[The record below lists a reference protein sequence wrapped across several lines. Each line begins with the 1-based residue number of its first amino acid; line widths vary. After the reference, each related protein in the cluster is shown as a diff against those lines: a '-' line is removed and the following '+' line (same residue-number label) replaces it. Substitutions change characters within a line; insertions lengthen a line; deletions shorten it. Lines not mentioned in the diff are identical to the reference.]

1 MYNCKFICHCAN
13 VLAWQRRGMMKRMEI
28 LDATETIL
36 KTAGFNV
43 SERCC
48 ARPSCFDFAVRR
60 EEQIAFIKVF
70 SNVENIGA
78 KDASELK
85 MVSGFFSAAPLFISD
100 KMRHKPIEDD
110 TVYER
115 YGINGITVKTL
126 GDIIFHKMQPL
137 VESGPGGYYVNLDG
151 DVIKETR
158 QKLGLSIGKL
168 AEMLGISRRTL
179 YGYEKGLS
187 KASVSAAYNL
197 EWALGIPLAKPIDIF
212 ETRSQSTGFFATA
225 RRIIISNRF
234 LQRVIRKLAQID
246 FRVAP
251 IRKAP
256 FDFVAQ
262 SSEESLNILGGIISG
277 KERNIEKR
285 SVEILSISKILNA
298 QPIMIADSKRA
309 GETDIPFLS
318 HEDLEKIKHAGDF
331 IAHL

>member
-1 MYNCKFICHCAN
+1 M
-13 VLAWQRRGMMKRMEI
+13 

-60 EEQIAFIKVF
+60 EEQTAFIKIF
-70 SNVENIGA
+70 TSVENIA
-78 KDASELK
+78 ANDASELK
-85 MVSGFFSAAPLFISD
+85 MVSDFFSAAPLFISD
-100 KMRHKPIEDD
+100 KMRYKPIEDD

-115 YGINGITVKTL
+115 YGINAISVKTL
-126 GDIIFHKMQPL
+126 EDIIFRKMQPL
-137 VESGPGGYYVNLDG
+137 VEAGPGGYYVNLDS

-158 QKLGLSIGKL
+158 QKRGLSIGKL

-197 EWALGIPLAKPIDIF
+197 EWALGTPLVKPIDIF
-212 ETRSQSTGFFATA
+212 ETSHQSMGFFATA
-225 RRIIISNRF
+225 KRMIIRNRF
-234 LQRVIRKLAQID
+234 LQRAMRKFAQID

-256 FDFVAQ
+256 FDFIAQ
-262 SSEESLNILGGIISG
+262 SSEESLNILGGVVSR
-277 KERNIEKR
+277 KERNIDQRTEEIM
-285 SVEILSISKILNA
+285 SVSRIVNA
-298 QPIMIADSKRA
+298 QPVLI
-309 GETDIPFLS
+309 TDGQKTRRVSIPFIS

>member
-1 MYNCKFICHCAN
+1 
-13 VLAWQRRGMMKRMEI
+13 MKRMEM
-28 LDATETIL
+28 LSATESIL

-48 ARPSCFDFAVRR
+48 ARPSCFDFAARR

-70 SNVENIGA
+70 SNVENIVS
-78 KDASELK
+78 KDSSELK
-85 MVSGFFSAAPLFISD
+85 TVSDFFHAAPLFVGD
-100 KMRHKPIEDD
+100 KMRYKPIEDD

-115 YGINGITVKTL
+115 YGINVVSVKTL
-126 GDIIFHKMQPL
+126 EDIVFRKMQPL
-137 VESGPGGYYVNLDG
+137 VEAGPGGYYVNLDS
-151 DVIKETR
+151 DVIKEIR
-158 QKLGLSIGKL
+158 QKRGLSIGKL

-212 ETRSQSTGFFATA
+212 KVNPQSMGFFATA
-225 RRIIISNRF
+225 RRMIVSNRF
-234 LQRVIRKLAQID
+234 LQRVIRKFAQID

-256 FDFVAQ
+256 FDFMAQ
-262 SSEESLNILGGIISG
+262 SFEESLSILGGVVSR
-277 KERNIEKR
+277 KERNIEQRTKEIM
-285 SVEILSISKILNA
+285 SVSKIVNA
-298 QPIMIADSKRA
+298 QPVLIADGQRTTVA
-309 GETDIPFLS
+309 HIPLIS

-331 IAHL
+331 IAQL

>member
-1 MYNCKFICHCAN
+1 
-13 VLAWQRRGMMKRMEI
+13 MKRME
-28 LDATETIL
+28 LLAATESIL

-60 EEQIAFIKVF
+60 EEQTAFIKIF
-70 SNVENIGA
+70 PNVENIAA

-85 MVSGFFSAAPLFISD
+85 IVSGFFSAAPLFISE
-100 KMRHKPIEDD
+100 KMRYKPIEDD

-115 YGINGITVKTL
+115 YGINAVSVKTL
-126 GDIIFHKMQPL
+126 EDIIFRKMQPL
-137 VESGPGGYYVNLDG
+137 VEAGPGGYYVNIDSN
-151 DVIKETR
+151 VIKEKR

-212 ETRSQSTGFFATA
+212 ETSQDTGFFATA
-225 RRIIISNRF
+225 RRMIIRNRF
-234 LQRVIRKLAQID
+234 LQRVMRKFAQID

-256 FDFVAQ
+256 FDFIAR
-262 SSEESLNILGGIISG
+262 SSEESLSILGGIVRR
-277 KERNIEKR
+277 KDKNIDRRTE
-285 SVEILSISKILNA
+285 EILSVSKIVNA
-298 QPIMIADSKRA
+298 QPVLIADGQRKNK
-309 GETDIPFLS
+309 TDILLIS

-331 IAHL
+331 IAKL

>member
-1 MYNCKFICHCAN
+1 
-13 VLAWQRRGMMKRMEI
+13 MKRTEI
-28 LDATETIL
+28 LDATESIL

-60 EEQIAFIKVF
+60 EEQIAFIKIF
-70 SNVENIGA
+70 TNVESVSA

-85 MVSGFFSAAPLFISD
+85 MVSNFFSAAPLFVSD
-100 KMRHKPIEDD
+100 KMRYKPIEDD

-115 YGINGITVKTL
+115 YGINAVTVKTL
-126 GDIIFHKMQPL
+126 EDIIFRKMQPL
-137 VESGPGGYYVNLDG
+137 IEAGPGGYYVNLDS
-151 DVIKETR
+151 DVIKEKR

-197 EWALGIPLAKPIDIF
+197 EWALGTPLVKPIDVF
-212 ETRSQSTGFFATA
+212 ETSPQGMGFFATA
-225 RRIIISNRF
+225 RRMIIRNRF
-234 LQRVIRKLAQID
+234 LQRVMKKFVQID

-256 FDFVAQ
+256 FDFIAQ
-262 SSEESLNILGGIISG
+262 SSEEKLSILGGVISR
-277 KERNIEKR
+277 KERNIDQRTQEIM
-285 SVEILSISKILNA
+285 SVSKIVDA
-298 QPIMIADSKRA
+298 QPVLIADRQRKREA
-309 GETDIPFLS
+309 NIAFIS
-318 HEDLEKIKHAGDF
+318 REDLEKMKHAGEF
-331 IAHL
+331 IAQL

>member
-1 MYNCKFICHCAN
+1 
-13 VLAWQRRGMMKRMEI
+13 MMKRMEM
-28 LDATETIL
+28 LSATESIL

-60 EEQIAFIKVF
+60 EEQVAFIKI
-70 SNVENIGA
+70 STNIENIAA

-85 MVSGFFSAAPLFISD
+85 MVSGFFSAAPLFISE
-100 KMRHKPIEDD
+100 KMRYKPIEDD

-115 YGINGITVKTL
+115 YGINAITVKTL
-126 GDIIFHKMQPL
+126 EDIISRKMQPL
-137 VESGPGGYYVNLDG
+137 VEAGPGGYYVNLDN
-151 DVIKETR
+151 DVIKEKR

-197 EWALGIPLAKPIDIF
+197 EWTLGIPLAKSIDIF
-212 ETRSQSTGFFATA
+212 ETSPQDRGFFATA
-225 RRIIISNRF
+225 RLMIIRNRF
-234 LQRVIRKLAQID
+234 LQRVMRKFAQID

-256 FDFVAQ
+256 FDFMAQ
-262 SSEESLNILGGIISG
+262 SSEESLNILGGVVSR
-277 KERNIEKR
+277 KERNIDKR
-285 SVEILSISKILNA
+285 TEEIMSISKIVNA
-298 QPIMIADSKRA
+298 QPILIADGPRTREA
-309 GETDIPFLS
+309 DIPLIS

-331 IAHL
+331 IAKL

>member
-1 MYNCKFICHCAN
+1 
-13 VLAWQRRGMMKRMEI
+13 MKRTEM
-28 LDATETIL
+28 LDATESIL

-70 SNVENIGA
+70 TNVENIAA

-85 MVSGFFSAAPLFISD
+85 TVSGFFSAAPIFISD
-100 KMRHKPIEDD
+100 KMRYKPIEDD

-115 YGINGITVKTL
+115 YGINAITVKTL
-126 GDIIFHKMQPL
+126 EDIIFRKMQPL
-137 VESGPGGYYVNLDG
+137 VEAGPGGYYVNLDS
-151 DVIKETR
+151 DVIKEKR

-212 ETRSQSTGFFATA
+212 EKNPQNMGFLATA
-225 RRIIISNRF
+225 KRMIIRNRF
-234 LQRVIRKLAQID
+234 LQRVIRKFAQID

-251 IRKAP
+251 VRRAP
-256 FDFVAQ
+256 FDFIAQ
-262 SSEESLNILGGIISG
+262 SSEESLSILGGVVSRKESNIDQRTGEIMSVG
-277 KERNIEKR
+277 KI
-285 SVEILSISKILNA
+285 VNA
-298 QPIMIADSKRA
+298 QPVLITNGQRT
-309 GETDIPFLS
+309 GETEIPFIS
-318 HEDLEKIKHAGDF
+318 HEVLEKIKHAGDF
-331 IAHL
+331 IAQL

>member
-1 MYNCKFICHCAN
+1 
-13 VLAWQRRGMMKRMEI
+13 MKRTEI
-28 LDATETIL
+28 LGATESIL

-60 EEQIAFIKVF
+60 EEQTAFIKIF
-70 SNVENIGA
+70 ANIENVAA

-85 MVSGFFSAAPLFISD
+85 TVSGFFAAAPLFISH
-100 KMRHKPIEDD
+100 KMRYKPIEDD

-115 YGINGITVKTL
+115 YGINVISVKTL
-126 GDIIFHKMQPL
+126 EDIISRKMQPL
-137 VESGPGGYYVNLDG
+137 VEAGPGGYYVNLDNN
-151 DVIKETR
+151 VIKETR

-212 ETRSQSTGFFATA
+212 RTIPQSMGFFATA
-225 RRIIISNRF
+225 KHMIIRNRF
-234 LQRVIRKLAQID
+234 LQRVIRKFAQID

-251 IRKAP
+251 VRKAP
-256 FDFVAQ
+256 FDFIAQ
-262 SSEESLNILGGIISG
+262 SSEESLNILGGVISR
-277 KERNIEKR
+277 KERNIDQRTEEIR
-285 SVEILSISKILNA
+285 SVSKIVNAQPILIADSQRARDTNILSIS
-298 QPIMIADSKRA
+298 
-309 GETDIPFLS
+309 
-318 HEDLEKIKHAGDF
+318 HEELEKIKHAGDF
-331 IAHL
+331 IAKL